1 MKKLSIIVD
10 FNNKNLIWY
19 NVIVPMWTTGSNL
32 PKTTVIRSKTNQVMP
47 QTSETKVTREA
58 TERTVKIIDIKYE
71 KSNLEEIYQSA
82 HQLDT
87 KEQVMFLHLIKDF
100 EELFY
105 LTLGKWNTG
114 PVEIKLKPD
123 DKTLSSRYYLVHHIK
138 K

>member
-19 NVIVPMWTTGSNL
+19 NVIVPMWITGSNL

-100 EELFY
+100 KELFY

-114 PVEIKLKPD
+114 PVDIKLKPD
-123 DKTLSSRYYLVHHIK
+123 DKNLSSRYYLVHHIK

>member
-19 NVIVPMWTTGSNL
+19 NVIVPMWITGSNL

-47 QTSETKVTREA
+47 RMSETKVTREA
-58 TERTVKIIDIKYE
+58 IERTVKIIDIKYE

-105 LTLGKWNTG
+105 LILGKWNTG

-123 DKTLSSRYYLVHHIK
+123 DKTLISRYYLVHHIK